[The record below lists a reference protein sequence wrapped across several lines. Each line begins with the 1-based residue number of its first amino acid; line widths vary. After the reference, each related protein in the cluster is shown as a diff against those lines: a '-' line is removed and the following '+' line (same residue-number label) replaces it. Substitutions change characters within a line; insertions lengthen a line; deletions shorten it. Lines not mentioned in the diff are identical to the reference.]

1 MAEFKN
7 ESVNKFADIS
17 QETYRTYVFVKDG
30 TQVPIRIDQPKQLS
44 VSSNGHRVFD
54 GNGVSHYIP
63 KGWIHLYW
71 EVEKGATN
79 FVK

>member
-7 ESVNKFADIS
+7 ESVNNFADIS
-17 QETYRTYVFVKDG
+17 QETYRTYEYVKDG
-30 TQVPIRIDQPKQLS
+30 KIVPIRIDQPTKLS

-54 GNGVSHYIP
+54 GSGKSHYMP

-71 EVEKGATN
+71 EVEEGAAN

>member
-7 ESVNKFADIS
+7 ESSNLFSEIS
-17 QETYRTYVFVKDG
+17 TETYRTYEYFIDG
-30 TQVPIRIDQPKQLS
+30 KIVPIRIDQPEQLS
-44 VSSNGHRVFD
+44 ISSNGHRVFD
-54 GNGVSHYIP
+54 VSGISHYLP

-71 EVEKGATN
+71 EVKEGAAN

>member
-7 ESVNKFADIS
+7 ESVNNFTDIS
-17 QETYRTYVFVKDG
+17 QETYRTYEYFIDG
-30 TQVPIRIDQPKQLS
+30 QLVPIRIDQPTKLS

-54 GNGVSHYIP
+54 GSGKSHYIP

-71 EVEKGATN
+71 EVEEGAAN